1 MRLAL
6 LGGLSL
12 ILAACS
18 SPAAAP
24 TAAPAKPTTA
34 ASPAAASSPAAAA
47 SPGAGPAASPAASPQ
62 AAAAAASAA
71 ADPALASVWQG
82 KTVNMIVGQPPGGGH
97 DAWARLVAR
106 HLGKHLPGTPNVIVQ
121 NVPGAVSV
129 VATNQIYQSPGDGLN
144 IGEVSPDIPT
154 FQLQAG
160 EEREAIRYDATK
172 LNWLGSA
179 GSTTYV
185 L

>member
-1 MRLAL
+1 MRSAL

-47 SPGAGPAASPAASPQ
+47 SPGAAPAASPAASPQ
-62 AAAAAASAA
+62 AAAPAAAPAPP
-71 ADPALASVWQG
+71 DPALASVWQG

-121 NVPGAVSV
+121 NVPGAV
-129 VATNQIYQSPGDGLN
+129 
-144 IGEVSPDIPT
+144 
-154 FQLQAG
+154 
-160 EEREAIRYDATK
+160 
-172 LNWLGSA
+172 
-179 GSTTYV
+179 
-185 L
+185 